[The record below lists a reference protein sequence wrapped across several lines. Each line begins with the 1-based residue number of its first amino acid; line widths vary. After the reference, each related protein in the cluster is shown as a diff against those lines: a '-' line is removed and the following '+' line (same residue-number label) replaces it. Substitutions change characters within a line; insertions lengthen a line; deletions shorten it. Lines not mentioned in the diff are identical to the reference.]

1 MNSYTKTNIIIC
13 ILVQILFR
21 QFLGIGNRY
30 RFELFRVNL
39 LFDKLSNDISLIFVA

>member
-30 RFELFRVNL
+30 RFEIFRVNFIRLSIDLSL
-39 LFDKLSNDISLIFVA
+39 LFVA